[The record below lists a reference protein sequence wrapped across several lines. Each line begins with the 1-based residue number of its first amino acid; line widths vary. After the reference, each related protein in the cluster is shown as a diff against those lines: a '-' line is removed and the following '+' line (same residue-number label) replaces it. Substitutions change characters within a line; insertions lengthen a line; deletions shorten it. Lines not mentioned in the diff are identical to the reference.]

1 MKALKMDKANILE
14 LEIKKKIEFI
24 NDKIRNR
31 VGLDSDTEKKI
42 FSYTTVI
49 SSLKNENN
57 NLKKELESLR
67 HDQKLDSERIEEL
80 IKQLSELMENHDA

>member
-24 NDKIRNR
+24 NDKIRSR

-42 FSYTTVI
+42 VSYTTMI

>member
-1 MKALKMDKANILE
+1 MDKANILE

-42 FSYTTVI
+42 VSYTTMI

>member
-42 FSYTTVI
+42 VSYTTMI